1 MFNKCKILLYS
12 FAILMVMI
20 FVNFFYTVN
29 ALADGDKNSNIISS
43 VNSYK
48 NLKLLF
54 SDFNKTYLDNDFDE
68 DTLVP
73 TLTYSNIDNDVM
85 NKCNS
90 IISDGEYIFRINKN
104 SIEIVKV
111 LPCNEM
117 MIANTID
124 FGDEFSPTNMYV
136 NDNKLYVIGN
146 YSIHQQVFEK
156 KIVKT
161 YVFDVSNKDK
171 IINIRTFE
179 VYGNYVASRI
189 VDSKLY
195 VITNELTNY
204 YSIKK
209 GENLV
214 PKYRDS
220 ILNDEYNE
228 LDLSNIDFIPNFSV
242 PNYLIISSMDLTDID
257 SEIQF
262 YSCIGTGNNIYVSDK
277 NVYAVINSDDCQN
290 TSVYKFALNDEKA
303 EFEAFSDIKG
313 NIINQFSI
321 NEYDSYLRIA
331 ASIRDEDTK
340 SISNRLYI
348 LDNELKVVGEL
359 YNIADGQE
367 IKTVKFM
374 SDNVFFST
382 FEERSPVYI
391 INVAEPCEPKK
402 VGSTNIPVLSS
413 YMYQYDKN
421 HFIGIGYEKEDM
433 FEITSKGDIEDL
445 GPLENG
451 MKLSM
456 YTIDDSGNISE
467 KFSYKIGDSGTYS
480 EVLNNC
486 EAIYFSNK
494 DNLLALPVSIFKRGD
509 SGESKFDF
517 QGVYVFNIDPQNGI
531 KLKGN
536 IINIDRKTIESEN
549 YHNVNDEIIQKIFCI
564 RDNLFTIS
572 NNKVAAYDI
581 ESLEENMHINIDKY
595 INIKKYI
602 KFKRGCLRLND
613 VFLCKS
619 NITHKGKDYFIEFT
633 EKASGEDKW
642 NVDIKDSDI
651 IALKNDKVFELG
663 NIKSNYDYVKHVWR
677 FKALKSGDTKIIFR
691 STDKNNNNTIEFIV
705 HVDN

>member
-1 MFNKCKILLYS
+1 
-12 FAILMVMI
+12 MVMI
-20 FVNFFYTVN
+20 FVNFFYAVN
-29 ALADGDKNSNIISS
+29 ALADDYENRNIISS
-43 VNSYK
+43 VNSYE
-48 NLKLLF
+48 NLKSLF
-54 SDFNKTYLDNDFDE
+54 SNFNKTYLHDEFDGS
-68 DTLVP
+68 TLVP

-117 MIANTID
+117 MIANTINLS
-124 FGDEFSPTNMYV
+124 DEFSPINMYV
-136 NDNKLYVIGN
+136 NDNKLYVVGS
-146 YSIHQQVFEK
+146 YSIHQPVFEK

-161 YVFDVSNKDK
+161 YVFDVSDKDK
-171 IINIRTFE
+171 IINMRTFE
-179 VYGNYVASRI
+179 VYGSYVASRI
-189 VDSKLY
+189 VNSKLY
-195 VITNELTNY
+195 VITNEPINY

-220 ILNDEYNE
+220 MLNDEYNE
-228 LDLSNIDFIPNFSV
+228 LNLSNIDFISNFSI

-257 SEIQF
+257 SELQF

-277 NVYAVINSDDCQN
+277 NVYAVINNDDSQN
-290 TSVYKFALNDEKA
+290 TSIYKFALNNEKA
-303 EFEAFSDIKG
+303 EFKAFSDIQG
-313 NIINQFSI
+313 NVINRFSI
-321 NEYDSYLRIA
+321 NEYNSYLRIA
-331 ASIRDEDTK
+331 ASIKDK
-340 SISNRLYI
+340 NIGSISNRLYI
-348 LDNELKVVGEL
+348 LDNELKVVGKL
-359 YNIADGQE
+359 YNIADGEE

-374 SDNVFFST
+374 SNNVFFST
-382 FEERSPVYI
+382 FKGKSPVCI
-391 INVAEPCEPKK
+391 INVGEPCEPKK
-402 VGSTNIPVLSS
+402 VGSTSIPVLSS
-413 YMYQYDKN
+413 YMYQYDKK

-456 YTIDDSGNISE
+456 YTIDDNGNIFE
-467 KFSYKIGDSGTYS
+467 EFSYKIGDSGTYS

-486 EAIYFSNK
+486 EAIYFSKKN
-494 DNLLALPVSIFKRGD
+494 NLLALPVSIFKRGD
-509 SGESKFDF
+509 NGESKFDF
-517 QGVYVFNIDPQNGI
+517 QGVYVFNIDPQNGM

-536 IINIDRKTIESEN
+536 IINVDRKTIESEN
-549 YHNVNDEIIQKIFCI
+549 YHDVNDEIIQNIFCI
-564 RDNLFTIS
+564 RDKLFTIS

-581 ESLEENMHINIDKY
+581 GSLKEKMHINIDKY

-619 NITHKGKDYFIEFT
+619 NITHEGKDYFIEFT
-633 EKASGEDKW
+633 EKAFGEDKW
-642 NVDIKDSDI
+642 NVYIKDSNI
-651 IALKNDKVFELG
+651 IALTNDKVFELG

-677 FKALKSGDTKIIFR
+677 FKALKTGNTKIIFR
-691 STDKNNNNTIEFIV
+691 SKDKNNNAIEFIV